1 MKTKIIAALLVAS
14 ATVCSCSQQ
23 DYNKYLGDLPLES
36 KKIDAI
42 SKSAQ
47 TRALQCKQPEE
58 VDKLLTEVQAKI
70 DESNLRMEKTIGNFK
85 FPIEIPFELQ
95 DGCPYKVEL
104 LNFTEVEKYDNGGTH
119 PYRFFKFEGSVT
131 LKKDTIPGN
140 RPLNIYGFVANR
152 EGKPVDLVANTIID
166 TSKTK
171 SAKHTF
177 VANKTYQFNL
187 SITNSARL
195 TEFNRIVFTCE
206 DEYRRIERKMKS
218 KKDDL

>member
-1 MKTKIIAALLVAS
+1 MTTKFIAALLVAS
-14 ATVCSCSQQ
+14 ATVCSCAQQ

-42 SKSAQ
+42 SEDAQ
-47 TRALQCKQPEE
+47 SRVLQCKQPEE
-58 VDKLLTEVQAKI
+58 VEKLLTEAQAKI
-70 DESNLRMEKTIGNFK
+70 DESNRRMEKTIGDFK
-85 FPIEIPFELQ
+85 FPIGIPFELQ

-104 LNFTEVEKYDNGGTH
+104 LNFTEVKKYDNGGVS
-119 PYRFFKFEGSVT
+119 PYLFLKFEGSVK

-140 RPLNIYGFVANR
+140 SPLNIYGFVVNR

-171 SAKHTF
+171 SSKHSF
-177 VANKTYQFNL
+177 AANRTYQFNL

-195 TEFNRIVFTCE
+195 TEFNRIVFTSE
-206 DEYRRIERKMKS
+206 EEYRRIESEIKS
-218 KKDDL
+218 KKDDQ